1 MLDEVGPGLL
11 TTSVILRT
19 LKARNELKNQN
30 NNDKKDKENV
40 PAGGRIEMKEVPGD
54 DVDVIEL
61 ERVIIP
67 PSPSPSPLPLPSPV
81 SARIRAAIAA
91 AQSAASRASANAV
104 AKR

>member
-19 LKARNELKNQN
+19 LKARNELKNQSN
-30 NNDKKDKENV
+30 NNKKDKENV
-40 PAGGRIEMKEVPGD
+40 PADGRIEMKEVPGD

-67 PSPSPSPLPLPSPV
+67 PSPLPI